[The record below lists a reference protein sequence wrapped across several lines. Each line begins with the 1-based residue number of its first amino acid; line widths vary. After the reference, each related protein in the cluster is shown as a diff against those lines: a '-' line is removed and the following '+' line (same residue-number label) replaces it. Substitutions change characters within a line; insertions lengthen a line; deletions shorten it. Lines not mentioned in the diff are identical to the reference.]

1 MAQSNQESDDLTRKE
16 SAKQL
21 EANNNTDNGENN
33 NNDGEEGGESSQK
46 VNNKSAQY
54 LTIWSI
60 FQLRFK
66 FVIVL
71 RFFIIQKLPYPK
83 SILFIVGNEFCERF
97 SYYGMKGKNRFY
109 QKIF

>member
-54 LTIWSI
+54 LTISPV
-60 FQLRFK
+60 QLLFK

-71 RFFIIQKLPYPK
+71 HFLII
-83 SILFIVGNEFCERF
+83 
-97 SYYGMKGKNRFY
+97 
-109 QKIF
+109 

>member
-1 MAQSNQESDDLTRKE
+1 MAQSNQERDDLTRKE

-46 VNNKSAQY
+46 VNNKSSQY

-60 FQLRFK
+60 YHISSILFK
-66 FVIVL
+66 FV
-71 RFFIIQKLPYPK
+71 
-83 SILFIVGNEFCERF
+83 N
-97 SYYGMKGKNRFY
+97 FY
-109 QKIF
+109 VF